1 MTTYILAGG
10 CDGDYPEY
18 MAQLS
23 RVVHGIVSKPRIL
36 SCGFSGSDAQS
47 QNRFSKRKKM
57 FEDRF
62 GVFESFT
69 MATKEDFIE
78 EVRQSDVIYFHG
90 GSTNSLS
97 EAMRSYP
104 DIKKEFTGK
113 IIIGSSAGA
122 NYLSSYCFSPV
133 ANDIGQSGGILDVA
147 IVVHYGSPGFNEMT
161 FEPGYWERAVRLVG
175 EVSGKAEVLLLPEGT
190 FTVIKK

>member
-23 RVVHGIVSKPRIL
+23 RVVHGMVSKPKIL

-47 QNRFSKRKKM
+47 QNRFPKRKKM

-62 GVFESFT
+62 GSFESFT
-69 MATKEDFIE
+69 MATREGFIE
-78 EVRQSDVIYFHG
+78 EIRKSDVIYFHG
-90 GSTNSLS
+90 GSTKPLF
-97 EAMRSYP
+97 EAMKYYP
-104 DIKKEFTGK
+104 DIEKEFAGK
-113 IIIGSSAGA
+113 IVVGSSAGA

-133 ANDIGQSGGILDVA
+133 ANDIGQSGGIVDVA
-147 IVVHYGSPGFNEMT
+147 VVVHYGSSGFNEMT
-161 FEPGYWERAVRLVG
+161 FEPGYWEQAAQLVR
-175 EVSGKAEVLLLPEGT
+175 EASEKEEVLLLPEGT
-190 FTVIKK
+190 FAVIKK